1 MFLKAWRSSE
11 FMITNDEPG
20 LAVPTGSSDP
30 AIAFLIQNGHIQ
42 RAPPEFA
49 RYVGMPL
56 DAFLDELRALARG
69 NKQLGYRR

>member
-1 MFLKAWRSSE
+1 LVLFLKAWRSSE

-42 RAPPEFA
+42 RAPPEFS

-56 DAFLDELRALARG
+56 DAFLGELRALGRG
-69 NKQLGYRR
+69 K